1 MSTEVKF
8 VVVKEK
14 DGDTLKELPIVV
26 ILRDKETVTVVVD
39 TKKINQQS
47 K

>member
-26 ILRDKETVTVVVD
+26 ISRDKETVTVVVD
-39 TKKINQQS
+39 TKKIDQQS